1 MDPSSQQTPER
12 PYQDVKTMRER
23 ARQHIDAGA
32 VTASYGADPEAV
44 IEMLNHALATE
55 IVCSLRYRRHY
66 FMATGIA
73 SDSVK
78 QEFLEHA
85 TQELDHAH
93 KLAARIVQLGGGPDF
108 NPATLVDRSHA
119 EYIEGRTLREMII
132 EDLVAERIAIQSYTQ
147 MVQWLHGKDAVTH
160 AIMREILAVEEE
172 HAEDMVSL
180 LKGLPDVD

>member
-1 MDPSSQQTPER
+1 MNSSSETPER

-55 IVCSLRYRRHY
+55 VVCSLRYRRHF

-73 SDSVK
+73 SESVK
-78 QEFLEHA
+78 DEFLQHA
-85 TQELDHAH
+85 TQEMDHAH
-93 KLAARIVQLGGGPDF
+93 RLAGRIVQLGGAPDF
-108 NPATLVDRSHA
+108 NPATLVERSHA
-119 EYIEGRTLREMII
+119 EYVEGSTLRDMII
-132 EDLVAERIAIQSYTQ
+132 EDLVAERVAIQSYTQ
-147 MVQWLHGKDAVTH
+147 MVQWLHDKDAVTH
-160 AIMREILAVEEE
+160 AMMREILAVEEE

>member
-1 MDPSSQQTPER
+1 MNPTSETPER

-55 IVCSLRYRRHY
+55 ILCSLRYRRHY

-78 QEFLEHA
+78 AEFLQHA
-85 TQELDHAH
+85 QQEMDHAH
-93 KLAARIVQLGGGPDF
+93 RIAARIVQLGGGPDF
-108 NPATLVDRSHA
+108 NPATVTERSHA
-119 EYIEGRTLREMII
+119 EYVEGMTLRDMII
-132 EDLVAERIAIQSYTQ
+132 EDLVAERVAIQSYTQ
-147 MVQWLHGKDAVTH
+147 MVQWLHAKDAVTH
-160 AIMREILAVEEE
+160 ALLREVLAVEEE
-172 HAEDMVSL
+172 HADDMVSL